1 MFPPPCNVQRSDDL
15 RHRMNPCLRLVV
27 IILDRYLPVSDP
39 RAHTSESH
47 VPVLSRNK
55 RVSQDKPPRFTRD
68 MPERSPSAG
77 WDIRHLFSPPPRA
90 TEGREDPHTET
101 HVPAHGA
108 PANPTPITLMDMS
121 DQEGAGSAS
130 DPEATLTHP
139 SARDT
144 REGSH
149 DRSTMCRRDQARP
162 LLSLA
167 RPTFRC
173 SKTLHIV

>member
-1 MFPPPCNVQRSDDL
+1 M
-15 RHRMNPCLRLVV
+15 
-27 IILDRYLPVSDP
+27 IILDRYVSVSDP
-39 RAHTSESH
+39 RARTSELP

-55 RVSQDKPPRFTRD
+55 RVSQDKTPHFTRD

-101 HVPAHGA
+101 HAPAHGA

-121 DQEGAGSAS
+121 DQEGVGSAS
-130 DPEATLTHP
+130 PPEATLTHP

-144 REGSH
+144 MQSAGFVHIASPESQLAEHDKHGNSTSGTSTDGPSPIHTLSH
-149 DRSTMCRRDQARP
+149 THMRMHMRR
-162 LLSLA
+162 
-167 RPTFRC
+167 T
-173 SKTLHIV
+173 